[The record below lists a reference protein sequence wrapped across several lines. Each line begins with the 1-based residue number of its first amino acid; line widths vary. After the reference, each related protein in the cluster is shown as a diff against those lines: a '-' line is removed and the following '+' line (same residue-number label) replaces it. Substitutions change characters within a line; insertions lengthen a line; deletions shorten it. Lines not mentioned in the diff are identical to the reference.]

1 MTGEVLKMINELISI
16 FERLIANKSE
26 KFASHN
32 DEEFLLKWQEVKG
45 ILERYKTDIF
55 ALCDLEQYNV
65 LRKDPNG
72 SFTDME
78 AVVNILRAYR
88 NVEGAT
94 LKKEDEIKIRNY
106 PPVIADIEFLTNKA
120 NRILNYESKYDL
132 VNKQIDVMTQIID
145 ELKNLGEYDYISAD
159 IITMIYDYLINEI
172 YISYKDKYVNIGS
185 LIAKHNIEVAR
196 KRTLF

>member
-1 MTGEVLKMINELISI
+1 MNQLKMLRDI
-16 FERLIANKSE
+16 
-26 KFASHN
+26 FASHN